1 MTGQKNKD
9 VKQMELYS
17 ENVLRYYEHPP
28 NKRKIAKPD
37 FQASLDNPLCGDRIE
52 VFIKTK
58 NGKIAGAAFEG
69 NGCAISLAAASMLLE
84 KLEGKTVEEAKAVG
98 EKQVLK
104 MLGVPISP
112 ARMKCAFLGL
122 GAVKKALKK

>member
-1 MTGQKNKD
+1 
-9 VKQMELYS
+9 MELYS
-17 ENVLRYYEHPP
+17 ENILHYYESPP
-28 NKRKIAKPD
+28 NKRKIVKAD
-37 FQASLDNPLCGDRIE
+37 FRAALDNPLCGDQIE

-58 NGKIAGAAFEG
+58 GEKITEATFEG
-69 NGCAISLAAASMLLE
+69 NGCAISTASASMLLE
-84 KLEGKTVEEAKAVG
+84 KLEGKPLAEAKAF
-98 EKQVLK
+98 EEEHVLK